1 MGLPE
6 CVGPWCTVG
15 SPKPSMIS
23 SNPNWSADRNRP
35 DNHNREHTKTMQVC
49 ACVRVR
55 ACAIASSRACMPYAL
70 HCLPS
75 PHPST
80 SLPLPC
86 RHPSI
91 LTSAP
96 PGIVAP
102 RSLPLLAL
110 SWLCGT
116 GHPPQPR
123 ALPALRLAFSDAT
136 TRRQGAEVAPMAP
149 HSAPPPR
156 KNDNGKQPYDIGE
169 GLT

>member
-49 ACVRVR
+49 ACVRLR

-96 PGIVAP
+96 LASSPRAP
-102 RSLPLLAL
+102 FRYWPYHGFAGPAIPPSHGP
-110 SWLCGT
+110 SQPCGSHFPMRPHGARERRWRLWRLT
-116 GHPPQPR
+116 PPHPPGKTTTANSR
-123 ALPALRLAFSDAT
+123 TTLAKD
-136 TRRQGAEVAPMAP
+136 
-149 HSAPPPR
+149 
-156 KNDNGKQPYDIGE
+156 
-169 GLT
+169 